1 MQPLIFKL
9 LPCNSSTREAFEIAT
24 VPPSTLELWT
34 FRLPESGGTWKT
46 KSTSRNAYM
55 WREGGC
61 WIGSTLRSGILGA
74 PVEKTFLSGLD
85 SQLFLAVYF
94 LSFDNMNVSFNP
106 ACFLL
111 ILPVNNTLYYIE
123 N

>member
-1 MQPLIFKL
+1 
-9 LPCNSSTREAFEIAT
+9 
-24 VPPSTLELWT
+24 
-34 FRLPESGGTWKT
+34 
-46 KSTSRNAYM
+46 M

-94 LSFDNMNVSFNP
+94 LSFENMNVSFSP